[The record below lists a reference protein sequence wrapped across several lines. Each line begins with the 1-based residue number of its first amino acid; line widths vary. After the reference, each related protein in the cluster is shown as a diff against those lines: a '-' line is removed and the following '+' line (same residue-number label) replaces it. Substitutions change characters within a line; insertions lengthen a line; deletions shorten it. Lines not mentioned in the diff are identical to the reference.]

1 MKKINFSYKKIWI
14 GIFVALF
21 VMFLIAAVVLYNI
34 LSLNYTEDSPA
45 EQNHGEALETAPDF
59 KVYDDNGKE
68 VLFSTFK
75 GKPVVINFWAT
86 WCGVCTTEFP
96 FFEKAYQ
103 EYGDKVQFMMVNMT
117 EGSYETEE
125 KAKSF
130 IEKNG
135 YTFPVYYDKDLE
147 ASVKYYISAIP
158 VTVFVD
164 EDGNIVTKRIG
175 GMNEQMLN
183 GYIENLL
190 GE

>member
-1 MKKINFSYKKIWI
+1 MSKLTCIDLTKK
-14 GIFVALF
+14 
-21 VMFLIAAVVLYNI
+21 
-34 LSLNYTEDSPA
+34 
-45 EQNHGEALETAPDF
+45 
-59 KVYDDNGKE
+59 
-68 VLFSTFK
+68 
-75 GKPVVINFWAT
+75 
-86 WCGVCTTEFP
+86 
-96 FFEKAYQ
+96 
-103 EYGDKVQFMMVNMT
+103 YGDKVQFMMVNMT

-135 YTFPVYYDKDLE
+135 YTFPVYYDKNLE

-175 GMNEQMLN
+175 GMNEQILN
-183 GYIENLL
+183 GYIENLI

>member
-1 MKKINFSYKKIWI
+1 MKKICI
-14 GIFVALF
+14 GIFIALF
-21 VMFLIAAVVLYNI
+21 VVFLIVAVVLYNM
-34 LSLNYTEDSPA
+34 LSSNYTEKSPA
-45 EQNHGEALETAPDF
+45 GENRGETLEQAPLDF
-59 KVYDDNGKE
+59 KVYNGNGDE
-68 VLFSTFK
+68 VLFSSFK
-75 GKPVVINFWAT
+75 GKPVIINFWAT

-96 FFEKAYQ
+96 HFENAYKK
-103 EYGDKVQFMMVNMT
+103 YGDNVQFMMVNMT

-158 VTVFVD
+158 VTVFID
-164 EDGNIVTKRIG
+164 EDRNIVAKRIG
-175 GMNEQMLN
+175 GMNEQMLS
-183 GYIENLL
+183 GYIENLI

>member
-1 MKKINFSYKKIWI
+1 
-14 GIFVALF
+14 
-21 VMFLIAAVVLYNI
+21 MFLIAAVVFYNM
-34 LSLNYTEDSPA
+34 LSLNYTEESPVD
-45 EQNHGEALETAPDF
+45 ENRVEELEKAPDF
-59 KVYDDNGKE
+59 KVYDGNGEE
-68 VLFSTFK
+68 VLFSSFK
-75 GKPVVINFWAT
+75 GKPVIINFWAT

-96 FFEKAYQ
+96 HFEKAYQ
-103 EYGDKVQFMMVNMT
+103 EYGDKVQFMMINMT

-130 IEKNG
+130 IEKSK

-158 VTVFVD
+158 VTVFID

-183 GYIENLL
+183 GYIENLI

>member
-1 MKKINFSYKKIWI
+1 MKKIWI
-14 GIFVALF
+14 GIFIALF
-21 VMFLIAAVVLYNI
+21 VIFLIAAVVLYNL
-34 LSLNYTEDSPA
+34 LSPNYTEESPVN
-45 EQNHGEALETAPDF
+45 ETRVEELEKAPDF
-59 KVYDDNGKE
+59 KVCDDNGE
-68 VLFSTFK
+68 EILFSSFR
-75 GKPVVINFWAT
+75 GKPVIINFWAT

-96 FFEKAYQ
+96 HFENAYKK
-103 EYGDKVQFMMVNMT
+103 YGDKVQFMMINMT

-130 IEKNG
+130 IEKNE

-158 VTVFVD
+158 VTVFID

-175 GMNEQMLN
+175 GMNEQMLS
-183 GYIENLL
+183 GYIENLI